1 MNNQLMSVSAA
12 AELLR
17 AGRSLAVAGPESALD
32 QLPAGRW
39 IGGTIPYFMTDAGG
53 CVVQA
58 DLVFVTDLSS
68 FGEDVSITCLGADEL
83 SRISGDAPDNGVALA
98 ILPAGSATHQRFA
111 SEAASYPDAFVKP
124 TVGWI
129 SGVHLGD
136 LGRVTPKVYDGSEAR
151 KHEDRAV
158 VAHVRLPAD
167 KLALVEIVNL
177 FEPEEGDVL
186 HFDETRFEVGEC
198 SINGE
203 RVRLSDYITS
213 RGLEHG
219 RQPLIGD
226 FAGAKVNVSLQSVD
240 GAQGLVHLYAPVFPG
255 VDYRFAKP
263 QPDYAEHFRS
273 EIAGRDT
280 SGAAW
285 SCNCILN
292 FVFGELEGKRIG
304 GLSGPI
310 TFGEI
315 GYQLLNQTMVTLR
328 VV

>member
-1 MNNQLMSVSAA
+1 MNNQLMSVGAA
-12 AELLR
+12 TELLR
-17 AGRSLAVAGPESALD
+17 AGRPLAVAGPESALD

-53 CVVQA
+53 CVVQG
-58 DLVFVTDLSS
+58 DQVFVTDLSS
-68 FGEDVSITCLGADEL
+68 FGQEVSFACLSADEL
-83 SRISGDAPDNGVALA
+83 ARISGDAPDNGIALA

-111 SEAASYPDAFVKP
+111 AEAASYPDAFVKP

-129 SGVHLGD
+129 AGIHLND
-136 LGRVTPKVYDGSEAR
+136 LGRVTPKVYDGSQAR

-177 FEPEEGDVL
+177 FEPEDGDVL
-186 HFDETRFEVGEC
+186 HFDQTSFQVGEC
-198 SINGE
+198 SVNGE
-203 RVRLSDYITS
+203 RMRLSDYVS
-213 RGLEHG
+213 ARGLAHG
-219 RQPLIGD
+219 RQPLVGD
-226 FAGAKVNVSLQSVD
+226 FAGARVNVSLQGVD
-240 GAQGLVHLYAPVFPG
+240 AAQGLVNLYAPVFPG

-263 QPDYAEHFRS
+263 QPDYAERFRS
-273 EIAGRDT
+273 EIASRDA

-292 FVFGELEGKRIG
+292 FLFGELEGKRIG

-315 GYQLLNQTMVTLR
+315 GYQLLNQTMVMLR